1 MSIELL
7 LLAMLFAPQADT
19 ITVRGRV
26 VCLIEEKTAVETV
39 GEHEHEYVFKTD
51 SGKILPLFRSIT
63 SEALFVD
70 ERLHTRHLEVTAG
83 LRHEVTGGLR
93 HEVTGGLRHEV
104 TGGLRDD
111 TSIEVFQI
119 RSIID
124 GQLHDVHY
132 WCDTCAIRANSP
144 GPCWCCYQPFEFR
157 ETPMGPGK

>member
-7 LLAMLFAPQADT
+7 LLALLFAPQADT

-26 VCLIEEKTAVETV
+26 VCLIEGKDTVETV

-51 SGKILPLFRSIT
+51 SGKTLALFRSIT

-70 ERLHTRHLEVTAG
+70 ERLHTRHLEVT
-83 LRHEVTGGLR
+83 GGLR
-93 HEVTGGLRHEV
+93 HEVTA
-104 TGGLRDD
+104 GLRDD

>member
-1 MSIELL
+1 MSINLL
-7 LLAMLFAPQADT
+7 LLALLFAPQADT

-26 VCLIEEKTAVETV
+26 VCLIEEKAAAETV
-39 GEHEHEYVFKTD
+39 GVHEHEYVFKTD
-51 SGKILPLFRSIT
+51 GGRLLPLFRSIT

-70 ERLHTRHLEVTAG
+70 ERLHARHLEVTA
-83 LRHEVTGGLR
+83 
-93 HEVTGGLRHEV
+93 
-104 TGGLRDD
+104 GLRDD

-144 GPCWCCYQPFEFR
+144 GPCWCCYQPFEFKETRIGPVGPIR
-157 ETPMGPGK
+157 E

>member
-26 VCLIEEKTAVETV
+26 VCLIEEKAAVETV

-51 SGKILPLFRSIT
+51 SGKILPLFRSVT

-70 ERLHTRHLEVTAG
+70 ERLHTRHLEVTA
-83 LRHEVTGGLR
+83 
-93 HEVTGGLRHEV
+93 GLRHEV